1 MFIRILGSGAGGGF
15 PQWNCNCHN
24 CAAVRA
30 GASGFRARTQSSL
43 AVSRDGTNWLLLNA
57 SPDLRQ
63 QIAAVPALSP
73 PRDGGSR
80 GSPIKAVVV
89 TNGDVDHVTGL
100 LTLRE
105 GQPFAIY
112 GARRVLDVLA
122 ANSLFNV
129 LTPDRV
135 PRIPLSMGQSTRI
148 GGAGVEL
155 GLVVEVFAVQGKVAL
170 YLEDVNAGPNFGTQ
184 EGDTVGLR
192 VSDAESG
199 RAFFYVPG
207 CSRIDESLAARLRGA
222 ALVFFDGT
230 LWSDDEM
237 IRQGLLG
244 KTGGRMGHVNQ
255 SGPDGSMAGFAP
267 LGVERKVY
275 VHINNSNPI
284 LDEAS
289 SERKVAEA
297 AGWEI
302 AYDGMEIVV

>member
-1 MFIRILGSGAGGGF
+1 M
-15 PQWNCNCHN
+15 
-24 CAAVRA
+24 
-30 GASGFRARTQSSL
+30 
-43 AVSRDGTNWLLLNA
+43 
-57 SPDLRQ
+57 
-63 QIAAVPALSP
+63 LSP
-73 PRDGGSR
+73 PREGAARS
-80 GSPIKAVVV
+80 SPIKAVVL

-129 LTPDRV
+129 LTPDLV
-135 PRIPLSMGQSTRI
+135 PRIPLSLGQSTRI

-155 GLVVEVFAVQGKVAL
+155 GLVVEVFSVQGKVAL
-170 YLEDVNAGPNFGTQ
+170 YLEDANAGPNFGTQ

-207 CSRIDESLAARLRGA
+207 CSKIDESLGARLRGA

-255 SGPDGSMAGFAP
+255 SGPDGSIAGFAP
-267 LGVERKVY
+267 LAVERKVY
-275 VHINNSNPI
+275 VHINNSNPMV
-284 LDEAS
+284 DEAS
-289 SERKVAEA
+289 TERRVAEA

-302 AYDGMEIVV
+302 AFDGMEIVV

>member
-207 CSRIDESLAARLRGA
+207 CLRIDESLAARLRGA